1 MVDTILFWLALNID
15 VFKVLLCIVVFGF
28 YVCLSL
34 YLRSGTFFFFGLAM
48 CVLGY
53 FIIPSTKQ
61 AFMIYGFHKVN
72 ERQLIDK
79 SLDAAGKL
87 LDNYLDDSNKEKES
101 NNENKGKKE

>member
-1 MVDTILFWLALNID
+1 MKDTILFWLALNID
-15 VFKVLLCIVVFGF
+15 VFKVLLCVVVFGF

-72 ERQLIDK
+72 EHHLIDK
-79 SLDAAGKL
+79 TFDAAEKM
-87 LDNYLDDSNKEKES
+87 LDSYLKGGQDLKPINPEEKES
-101 NNENKGKKE
+101 K

>member
-1 MVDTILFWLALNID
+1 MKETILFWLALNID
-15 VFKVLLCIVVFGF
+15 VFKVVLFIVVFGC

-34 YLRSGTFFFFGLAM
+34 YLRSGTLFFLGLCM
-48 CVLGY
+48 CVFGY

-79 SLDAAGKL
+79 SLDAAEKL
-87 LDNYLDDSNKEKES
+87 LDNYLDDSKEEKES
-101 NNENKGKKE
+101 NNKDIGEKE

>member
-1 MVDTILFWLALNID
+1 
-15 VFKVLLCIVVFGF
+15 
-28 YVCLSL
+28 
-34 YLRSGTFFFFGLAM
+34 
-48 CVLGY
+48 
-53 FIIPSTKQ
+53 
-61 AFMIYGFHKVN
+61 MIYGFHKVN